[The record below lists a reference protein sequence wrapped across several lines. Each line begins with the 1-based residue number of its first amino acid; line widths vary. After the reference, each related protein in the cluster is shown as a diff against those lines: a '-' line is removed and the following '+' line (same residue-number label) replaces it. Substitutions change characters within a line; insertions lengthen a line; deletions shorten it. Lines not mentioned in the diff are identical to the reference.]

1 MDALKGDDSESI
13 AASIGSGTVSLDMMD
28 SVASLDGSVLA
39 IDDGVSHMQILNE
52 EVIPDITRSY
62 VAG

>member
-1 MDALKGDDSESI
+1 
-13 AASIGSGTVSLDMMD
+13 MMD
-28 SVASLDGSVLA
+28 SVASLDGSVQA
-39 IDDGVSHMQILNE
+39 IDDDVSHMQILDE